1 MKDSIEEKA
10 DRLNKA
16 VLYLISKQIITAKS
30 TQKDIASKMGL
41 KVTTNINYAL
51 KGNEKYLTDTFLGR
65 FNKAFNNIFFLD
77 WLIKGEGEMLNETK
91 PKIELEPIPQEDVR
105 GEFFLENSHGLKFY
119 DLGNGKYRM
128 TVKLV
133 PFCAYGRF
141 ANEADVLEPD
151 KEEWEDESFEVSQI
165 AHGNYLAFEVKGD
178 SMDDGT
184 RKSFEAGD
192 RVLVRELNKIYW
204 TDKLRYR
211 DYPYWVVVFDSS
223 VLIKQI
229 INQDIEK
236 GIITFHSLNP
246 SPEYCD
252 FTLCIDDIRKLYYVV
267 QKKPKIVHYKY

>member
-77 WLIKGEGEMLNETK
+77 WLTRGEGEMLNEAQ
-91 PKIELEPIPQEDVR
+91 PRIELKPIPQEEKE
-105 GEFFLENSHGLKFY
+105 GEFFLENSHGSKFY

-133 PFCAYGRF
+133 PYCAYGRF

-151 KEEWEDESFEVSQI
+151 KEEWEEESFEVSQI
-165 AHGNYLAFEVKGD
+165 ARGNYLAFEVKGD

-184 RKSFEAGD
+184 RESFEAGD
-192 RVLVRELNKIYW
+192 RILVRELNKVHW
-204 TDKLRYR
+204 LDKLRYK

-229 INQDIEK
+229 INHDTQT
-236 GIITFHSLNP
+236 GMITFHSLNP

-252 FTLCIDDIRKLYYVV
+252 FQLCVDNIRKLYYVV
-267 QKKPKIVHYKY
+267 QKKPKIVNY